1 VGGAAGEPA
10 QALLPRLSPMAE
22 PKEKPRPR
30 PETAHA
36 DPAAEPPASAQ
47 PTGVRK
53 WGSLLV
59 LSLALAIIII
69 DTTLLNVSLE
79 TLIRE
84 LHTTL
89 QSLQWVISAYSLTL
103 AALTVTGGRL
113 GDIFG
118 RKRMFRLGAILFAVG
133 SFIASISGSV
143 PTLIAGESIV
153 EGIGAALMMPAT
165 ASLLVAKYRG
175 HDRALAFGVWGGV
188 AAAASAVGPI
198 LGGFLTTH
206 YSWRWGFRINIGV
219 VALLLL
225 GSLAIGDEPAHGK
238 KTIDFVGVLL
248 SALGLLAVV
257 FGIIE
262 ASSYG
267 WIHALKPFAVG
278 GRELPLGSLSIVP
291 FAILLGLLILAGF
304 FLWERRVERAGG
316 MPLVSLRLFGNR
328 SFLAGAS
335 VTGVMMLGQNGV
347 IFSLPVFLQSVRGLD
362 AFHTGLTL
370 LPMSVLLLIV
380 SPAAAMLT
388 RKIPHKRLVQAGLV
402 VNVCALL
409 ALRFALGVDTPLGW
423 LVPGLALYGIGL
435 GLVLSQINNLTLSS
449 VPVEEAGE
457 ASGVTNTFRQ
467 IGSSLGAAII
477 GSVLLTSIVVDLQA
491 TVGRSARIPPP
502 EKPAIDRLLREH
514 SSGLAFNGGGGGQ
527 TGPFDRLPPEIR
539 GEMTAARR
547 VAITDGDRKALTY
560 GAGFI
565 LLGLLISTWLP
576 LRAAEQG
583 GKPR

>member
-1 VGGAAGEPA
+1 
-10 QALLPRLSPMAE
+10 MAE
-22 PKEKPRPR
+22 PREKPRPR
-30 PETAHA
+30 PENAPA
-36 DPAAEPPASAQ
+36 DPTAEPPASAQ
-47 PTGVRK
+47 PTGMRK

-118 RKRMFRLGAILFAVG
+118 RKRMFRLGAILFAAG
-133 SFIASISGSV
+133 SFIASISRSV

-188 AAAASAVGPI
+188 AAAASAVGPV

-225 GSLAIGDEPAHGK
+225 GSLAIGDEPVHGK

-267 WIHALKPFAVG
+267 WIHALKPFAVA

-291 FAILLGLLILAGF
+291 FAILLGLVILAGF

-328 SFLAGAS
+328 SFLAGAG

-370 LPMSVLLLIV
+370 LPMSVLLFIV

-388 RKIPHKRLVQAGLV
+388 RKIPHKRLVQAGLI
-402 VNVCALL
+402 VNVGALL

-491 TVGRSARIPPP
+491 TVGRSPRIPPP
-502 EKPAIDRLLREH
+502 EKPAIDRLLRQQA
-514 SSGLAFNGGGGGQ
+514 SSLAFNGAGGAGEGGQ
-527 TGPFDRLPPEIR
+527 GGPFDRLPPAIR

-565 LLGLLISTWLP
+565 LLGLLVSTRLP